1 MIKSE
6 SHTHKIYNLY
16 AYKIKYNPSKI
27 KLLHLT
33 YILPLQT
40 AVEHK
45 PIEQKHYRQED
56 EEFKRIKKHNFY
68 KNGCKDN
75 TFRPNHHHSPI
86 SSNTWKHCLCSHRV
100 TIGANAIVLVGSA
113 SECGMTSAFLRYDM
127 NGRRFDPCYWI
138 PHFYGMTLKQTL

>member
-1 MIKSE
+1 MPTKLNIIHQKSN
-6 SHTHKIYNLY
+6 I
-16 AYKIKYNPSKI
+16 
-27 KLLHLT
+27 

-56 EEFKRIKKHNFY
+56 EESKRIKKHNFY

-86 SSNTWKHCLCSHRV
+86 PSNAWSRCLGFR
-100 TIGANAIVLVGSA
+100 IG
-113 SECGMTSAFLRYDM
+113 
-127 NGRRFDPCYWI
+127 
-138 PHFYGMTLKQTL
+138 